1 MPFLLVFLY
10 IFQFFAQNK
19 GMLSKNEF
27 LKKLQKS
34 AVFCANRC
42 FLIFLCLCFCFLAAG
57 CTDGTKLT
65 VAHISDITGALS
77 TDYAIKVVLDE
88 DDRVKD
94 KFVGMQIMS
103 SEENLALKFG
113 EELGDDYTL
122 VFPKKDY
129 WYNLTYLIS
138 KTNGL
143 GKEAGYLGYEEYGD
157 RVFRFSADKEA
168 DLTFRMVAGQTKK
181 NQESGEEILVLSE
194 PISAEVKVHVKKAEK

>member
-1 MPFLLVFLY
+1 MKKS
-10 IFQFFAQNK
+10 FFIAK
-19 GMLSKNEF
+19 RL
-27 LKKLQKS
+27 
-34 AVFCANRC
+34 
-42 FLIFLCLCFCFLAAG
+42 FLIGLCFCFCFLAVG

-65 VAHISDITGALS
+65 VVHISDITGALS

-103 SEENLALKFG
+103 SEENLSLKFG

-168 DLTFRMVAGQTKK
+168 DLTFRMVVGQTKK
-181 NQESGEEILVLSE
+181 NKESGEEILVLSE
-194 PISAEVKVHVKKAEK
+194 PISDEVKVHIKKAEK